1 MVKIKEFTKKSKIK
15 GKDLTFLLLSG
26 ALPATLFG
34 TEIKQERPNILWL
47 TFEDTSDYELSCY
60 GHPVNKTPVI
70 DGLAENGLQ
79 FMNAYSN
86 GPQSSPSRSTII
98 TGCYAPTYMMDWHR
112 LEVTTPQNIYFP
124 QLMRN
129 AGYFCTNNQKT
140 DYNSRNNDKA
150 CWDECSNNAT
160 YNSPARK
167 KDQPFFAVFN
177 CMATHM
183 SRLTS
188 THLEGR
194 RNFAE
199 ENLDPATLPLPPH
212 VPDLKEIRSDYAF
225 HLEGVSDVD
234 KWVNIFINDL
244 KEKKLF
250 DNTIIFIFSDHG
262 GCLPRGKGF
271 SYESSYKVPLVVY
284 IPPKWQHLSK
294 MPIGKNHRFVAF
306 VDLAPT
312 VLSLAGMKAPKS
324 MHGLPF
330 LGKYDTTERKYN
342 YGFTCNQASHYTPIR
357 TITDGRFKYIRRYIP
372 YKPDNLLN
380 AFQWRMPSNLYWDKT
395 YFEDKCS
402 NPVCELPYVR
412 NEAELFYDLSTDPF
426 EINNLMGDTKYAE
439 KINELRMELSAHIRN
454 TGDLGFALLSTRRDR
469 DKCFY
474 DIVHTPGYDLEEK
487 YRLMELT
494 ATVAPKDIPFL
505 IKKLNSRDPETRFW
519 SVINL
524 GVLAKG
530 GNLPTAPIELVRIMQ
545 QSNNS
550 QIASE
555 SAYALCY
562 TDKRNEA
569 FEYFATHTQN
579 LTSLEVL
586 SMDKNLNLILPDKIK
601 EKIRNKAIENKNETS
616 IMARKILVNLG
627 ELPAEKLYGNEEKEF
642 ADGLKLNKNRRP
654 LVPTP
659 N

>member
-150 CWDECSNNAT
+150 CWDECGNNAT

-342 YGFTCNQASHYTPIR
+342 YGFT
-357 TITDGRFKYIRRYIP
+357 
-372 YKPDNLLN
+372 
-380 AFQWRMPSNLYWDKT
+380 
-395 YFEDKCS
+395 
-402 NPVCELPYVR
+402 
-412 NEAELFYDLSTDPF
+412 
-426 EINNLMGDTKYAE
+426 
-439 KINELRMELSAHIRN
+439 
-454 TGDLGFALLSTRRDR
+454 
-469 DKCFY
+469 
-474 DIVHTPGYDLEEK
+474 
-487 YRLMELT
+487 
-494 ATVAPKDIPFL
+494 
-505 IKKLNSRDPETRFW
+505 
-519 SVINL
+519 
-524 GVLAKG
+524 
-530 GNLPTAPIELVRIMQ
+530 
-545 QSNNS
+545 
-550 QIASE
+550 
-555 SAYALCY
+555 
-562 TDKRNEA
+562 
-569 FEYFATHTQN
+569 
-579 LTSLEVL
+579 
-586 SMDKNLNLILPDKIK
+586 
-601 EKIRNKAIENKNETS
+601 
-616 IMARKILVNLG
+616 
-627 ELPAEKLYGNEEKEF
+627 
-642 ADGLKLNKNRRP
+642 
-654 LVPTP
+654 
-659 N
+659 